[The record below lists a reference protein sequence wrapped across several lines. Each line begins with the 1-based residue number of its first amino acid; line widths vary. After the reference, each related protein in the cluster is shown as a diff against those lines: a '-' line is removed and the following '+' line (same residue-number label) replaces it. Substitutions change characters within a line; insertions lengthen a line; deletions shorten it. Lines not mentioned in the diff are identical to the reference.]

1 MLRCFCPP
9 ARGKVQFTN
18 ASGLALGCLALV
30 TAKCPR
36 YIESVRLAPPHS
48 VQIVIGNGALKMV
61 ESKEQ
66 ALNLQNSEQVLIS
79 FHEWMVQQA
88 HAVKSTNQ
96 ATQLSDL
103 ENSAS
108 RKGSYFPPSIASEPS
123 IKSSSSV
130 SQEHPIDPS
139 KQANVPPGASN
150 RSPVERQVFRIIC
163 GLVIAIVF
171 AVVWQAYRDDQTMK
185 LVRAW
190 GHSSVIW
197 LSSALG
203 APQRESE
210 SAAEPSTKLSDQA
223 ASTPAVTPLPTKE
236 FAELYQQ
243 LQTVVNDLA
252 VLRRN
257 VEQLS
262 DRQEQMSRDIL
273 AVQAT
278 EQNVSEKV
286 SSLTQAAPVHTPPRR
301 SVPRLVHAE
310 TPRQPAPAFLPSQA
324 SAAGGASPTD
334 QPPRPPLPLPT
345 PTETPSPLH

>member
-1 MLRCFCPP
+1 
-9 ARGKVQFTN
+9 
-18 ASGLALGCLALV
+18 
-30 TAKCPR
+30 
-36 YIESVRLAPPHS
+36 
-48 VQIVIGNGALKMV
+48 MV

-103 ENSAS
+103 ENTAS

-123 IKSSSSV
+123 IKSSSSA
-130 SQEHPIDPS
+130 SQEFDFDPS
-139 KQANVPPGASN
+139 KQTNVPPGASN

-185 LVRAW
+185 LVKAW

-197 LSSALG
+197 LSAALG
-203 APQRESE
+203 ASLRESE
-210 SAAEPSTKLSDQA
+210 SAAEPSTKFSDQA
-223 ASTPAVTPLPTKE
+223 ASTPAVMPGPTNK
-236 FAELYQQ
+236 FAELNHQ
-243 LQTVVNDLA
+243 LQTIVNDLA

-310 TPRQPAPAFLPSQA
+310 PPRQPAPAFLPSQA

>member
-1 MLRCFCPP
+1 
-9 ARGKVQFTN
+9 
-18 ASGLALGCLALV
+18 
-30 TAKCPR
+30 
-36 YIESVRLAPPHS
+36 
-48 VQIVIGNGALKMV
+48 MV

-88 HAVKSTNQ
+88 HAAKSTNQ

-103 ENSAS
+103 DNSAS

-123 IKSSSSV
+123 IKSSSSA
-130 SQEHPIDPS
+130 SQEFDFDPS
-139 KQANVPPGASN
+139 KQTNVPPGASN

-185 LVRAW
+185 LVKAW

-197 LSSALG
+197 LSAALG
-203 APQRESE
+203 ATLRESA
-210 SAAEPSTKLSDQA
+210 STAEPSTKLSDQA
-223 ASTPAVTPLPTKE
+223 ASTPAVTPGPTKE

-278 EQNVSEKV
+278 EQNVSERI
-286 SSLTQAAPVHTPPRR
+286 SSLTQAAPVHAPPRK

-310 TPRQPAPAFLPSQA
+310 TPRQPPAASLPSQA
-324 SAAGGASPTD
+324 STAGAVSPTD

-345 PTETPSPLH
+345 LPETPSPLR